1 MKQHGRSRFTPF
13 ASLALALATAFACSS
28 QSDGDDDTGGSG
40 ASSGTAARGGTA
52 TGGSSGK
59 GGTSGKGGSGGG
71 SSASGGSSATGSG
84 GTTPLG
90 SGGSGATG
98 GSGGSGAYPSAACEG
113 LSFDGEG
120 GGGGDQSCVGVGS
133 EAETVPADLYI
144 LMDRSVSMAQML
156 PDGSGTR
163 WDAVRDAIEA
173 FVDAASDDDI
183 NVGIGFYGRTGGDDD
198 QLDCDTDWYATP
210 RVAMGPIDEV
220 GSDLVSA
227 IDDVNPGGYTPTAPA
242 LTGALRYAA
251 EWSEEHTGRAMFV
264 VLVSDGYPTQC
275 STLDISAIADIAEA
289 AHRMEPYVRTYVVG
303 VAADANLNSIA
314 LGGGTNEAFLVDE
327 GNITEDFVD
336 ALRNVSTKQLACE
349 YQIPPP
355 PSGSQNVN
363 FNEVQVVYTTGNG
376 ASSEEIPRVGRLEDC
391 ARAQNGGWYYDDPAD
406 PKQIRVCPC
415 TCSRFQAGS
424 VDIRLGCKPRVG
436 LR

>member
-1 MKQHGRSRFTPF
+1 MKHGRSRFTPF

-28 QSDGDDDTGGSG
+28 RNDGDDRGGTG
-40 ASSGTAARGGTA
+40 ASNGTAARGG
-52 TGGSSGK
+52 GPS
-59 GGTSGKGGSGGG
+59 GG
-71 SSASGGSSATGSG
+71 SSASGGSSGKAGNSG
-84 GTTPLG
+84 GSSASGGSAAASTGGTAPLG
-90 SGGSGATG
+90 SGGSSA
-98 GSGGSGAYPSAACEG
+98 SGGSGAYPSAACEG
-113 LSFDGEG
+113 LSFEAEG
-120 GGGGDQSCVGVGS
+120 GAGGDQTCVGVGS

-156 PDGSGTR
+156 PNGSGTR

-173 FVDAASDDDI
+173 FVDAAAEDDI

-220 GSDLVSA
+220 GSDLVAA

-289 AHRMEPYVRTYVVG
+289 AHKTEPYVRTYVVG
-303 VAADANLNSIA
+303 LAADANLNSIA
-314 LGGGTNEAFLVDE
+314 LGGGTNEAFLVDD

-376 ASSEEIPRVGRLEDC
+376 VSEEVPRVGKVEDC
-391 ARAQNGGWYYDDPAD
+391 ARAENGGWYYDDPAD
-406 PKQIRVCPC
+406 PKHIRVCPC